1 MKTTPFRRRQDR
13 GQAVVELA
21 LLMPWI
27 IFLFVAVFDFGF
39 YVYALISVEDA
50 ARVAATNAASSA
62 VAAADPMVPCTS
74 VAAQL
79 KTLPNV
85 GTVTCTCIGS
95 TCTAGTYVSVS
106 SSYLSGVS
114 GVPAGVDGDP
124 AVEVSITYQTIPM
137 IPLPFLRGNYTFTR
151 RVQMRL

>member
-1 MKTTPFRRRQDR
+1 
-13 GQAVVELA
+13 
-21 LLMPWI
+21 
-27 IFLFVAVFDFGF
+27 VFDFGF

-62 VAAADPMVPCTS
+62 VAAADPMVACSS

-85 GTVTCTCIGS
+85 GTVTCTCTGS
-95 TCTAGTYVSVS
+95 TCSAGSYVSVTS
-106 SSYLSGVS
+106 NYLSGIS
-114 GVPAGVDGDP
+114 GAPLGVDGDP
-124 AVEVSITYQTIPM
+124 AVEVSVNYQTIPM
-137 IPLPFLRGNYTFTR
+137 IPLPFLRGNYAFTR